1 MRLLGI
7 AMLGI
12 IGAAIAGC
20 GTTHNNRYYDS
31 AYDHTAYDHQAVS
44 HTPGYGEQPYYDAN
58 GDVVILRPANGAPV
72 PNPPDRVMYDG
83 YYYYRG

>member
-1 MRLLGI
+1 MKLLGI

-12 IGAAIAGC
+12 ISAAIAGC
-20 GTTHNNRYYDS
+20 GTTHNNRYYD
-31 AYDHTAYDHQAVS
+31 TAYAHESVS
-44 HTPGYGEQPYYDAN
+44 HTPGYGEQAYYDAN
-58 GDVVILRPANGAPV
+58 GDVVYVHPAYGIAA